1 MILLKKLTWSNAFSY
16 GENNVLNFSENR
28 ITQIL
33 GTNGVGKSSIP
44 LTLEEV
50 LFNKNS
56 KGIKKADIP
65 NRLLNTGYSINLTF
79 DKDNVEY
86 EIDLNRKSSLKVKL
100 LKNGEDISS
109 HTATGTYKTIEE
121 ILGIDFKTF
130 SQVVYQNTNAS
141 LNFLTATD
149 ANRKKFLIDL
159 LGLEHY
165 TKIFELIKSASREVE
180 NEYAGL
186 EGKISTI
193 EKWLEK
199 NKLTD
204 TTPLEL
210 KNLPEISEEDQKELS
225 SLMAEFQNISAT
237 NRKISQNNQYR
248 KLLKEINIEQIN
260 AIEVEKEEDATPFK
274 IAKSENEKIILS
286 SKKMINHL
294 RGLGDKCPT
303 CEQEVDKDFIDSL
316 LTEEESKIE
325 KAEIAVEHNI
335 NAINL
340 IEKNN
345 RLYKKKVEGQREWQ
359 SLFNSVDKELP
370 TEPIDAKELQSRI
383 ENLKADISK
392 QQHELRLAQKEN
404 EQASAH
410 NARINV
416 ILEQTQDFE
425 QQLTELQVSF
435 KDIKNKKSNL
445 EVLKKAFSTNGLI
458 AYKIENLV
466 KELEAVTGA
475 YLSELSDGRFTLNF
489 SVTNDKLNVE
499 ITDNGN
505 VVDILALSSGE
516 LARVNTAT
524 LLGIRKIMSSISS
537 NKINVLFLD
546 EVMNVLD
553 EQGRE
558 KLVEVL
564 LGEELNTYI
573 VSHQWSHPLLE
584 KIEVQKLDGISRIVN
599 G

>member
-1 MILLKKLTWSNAFSY
+1 MITLKTLKWSNCFSY
-16 GENNVLNFSENR
+16 GEDNYLDLSEQK

-44 LTLEEV
+44 LILEEV

-65 NRLLNTGYSINLTF
+65 NRLINSGYSINLQF
-79 DKDNVEY
+79 DKDQNQY
-86 EIDLNRKSSLKVKL
+86 EIDLVRKSSIKVKL

-109 HTATGTYKTIEE
+109 HTATSTYKTIEE
-121 ILGIDFKTF
+121 IIGIDFKTF

-149 ANRKKFLIDL
+149 SNRKKFLIDL
-159 LGLEHY
+159 LGLEYY
-165 TKIFELIKSASREVE
+165 TKIFEKIKEAAREVD

-199 NKLTD
+199 NKLID
-204 TTPLEL
+204 TTPREL

-237 NRKISQNNQYR
+237 NRKISQNNQYI

-260 AIEVEKEEDATPFK
+260 AIEANNERDPTPHKIMISQGKDA
-274 IAKSENEKIILS
+274 ISNS
-286 SKKMINHL
+286 SKMLAKLKN
-294 RGLGDKCPT
+294 LGDKCPT
-303 CEQEVDKDFIDSL
+303 CEQSVDRSFVERIV
-316 LTEEESKIE
+316 EEETMVIEQAKSSIESNEAEVKKIE
-325 KAEIAVEHNI
+325 E
-335 NAINL
+335 
-340 IEKNN
+340 NN
-345 RLYKKKVEGQREWQ
+345 RQFRKKIEGQREWQ
-359 SLFNSVDKELP
+359 SLFKSIDQTLP
-370 TEPIDAKELQSRI
+370 SETIDAKELQSRI
-383 ENLKADISK
+383 DYLKTGIYEE
-392 QQHELRLAQKEN
+392 QQRLKVLQKEN
-404 EQASAH
+404 EQISAH

-416 ILEQTQDFE
+416 ILEQTEEFKH
-425 QQLTELQVSF
+425 QLEEVRKAFLEVQ
-435 KDIKNKKSNL
+435 NKKSNL
-445 EVLKKAFSTNGLI
+445 EILKKAFSTNGLV

-466 KELEAVTGA
+466 KELEDVTGQ
-475 YLSELSDGRFTLNF
+475 YLAELSDGRFTLNF
-489 SVTNDKLNVE
+489 SVSNDKLNVE
-499 ITDNGN
+499 ITDDGKI
-505 VVDILALSSGE
+505 VDILALSSGE

-564 LGEELNTYI
+564 LGEDLNTYI

-584 KIEVQKLDGISRIVN
+584 KIEIQKLDGISRIVN